1 MNAINTNY
9 SMRDYTISEQTKKR
23 IIEESD
29 AASVRDKA
37 NNRGASVEI
46 SEEGI
51 RSYKESLE
59 KTATAGLQQN
69 ENGKGIIFT
78 DFRYELTS
86 RLPSIYGEKDSNGEY
101 TRNYFSKD
109 EKEQNLLKAYSDVF
123 SEIVSGYADGTRK
136 TYVVD
141 KESETGYRQLTF
153 GEELDELDRAYLDYI
168 DRSASQDNDHIRS
181 ILSEHTKKVVGLSG
195 ERAEIA
201 SEVLA
206 LMPDESK
213 KENEGNASVLS
224 DADKIRKAQE
234 FLAKHDALYA
244 EQMATVMDT
253 INDGMQVAIEVAK
266 RMSSGAKVS
275 DADEKM
281 LQEYNPQMYMAAK
294 NAQMMAERKR
304 DMSDESLIDD
314 FVERH
319 EGDRKDWTTE
329 LNDDIEAM
337 HQSEMSTNTEQ

>member
-1 MNAINTNY
+1 MC
-9 SMRDYTISEQTKKR
+9 K
-23 IIEESD
+23 
-29 AASVRDKA
+29 
-37 NNRGASVEI
+37 
-46 SEEGI
+46 
-51 RSYKESLE
+51 
-59 KTATAGLQQN
+59 
-69 ENGKGIIFT
+69 
-78 DFRYELTS
+78 
-86 RLPSIYGEKDSNGEY
+86 
-101 TRNYFSKD
+101 
-109 EKEQNLLKAYSDVF
+109 
-123 SEIVSGYADGTRK
+123 
-136 TYVVD
+136 
-141 KESETGYRQLTF
+141 TGYRQLTF
-153 GEELDELDRAYLDYI
+153 GEELDELDRVYLDYI
-168 DRSASQDNDHIRS
+168 DRSASQDNDHIRG
-181 ILSEHTKKVVGLSG
+181 ILSEHAKKVVGLSG

-201 SEVLA
+201 SDA
-206 LMPDESK
+206 LTLMADEIRK
-213 KENEGNASVLS
+213 DNEDKTAVLS
-224 DADKIRKAQE
+224 DEDKIRKERE
-234 FLAKHDALYA
+234 FLAKHDTLYA

-337 HQSEMSTNTEQ
+337 HQSEMSTNTAQ